1 MLPTEIEFRNFY
13 KKDARFVKKLKDSL
27 KLEDIRLYDAMTKY
41 FLEFKV
47 QEREAEVK
55 KRALADLNNRLGE

>member
-1 MLPTEIEFRNFY
+1 
-13 KKDARFVKKLKDSL
+13 
-27 KLEDIRLYDAMTKY
+27 MTKY

>member
-13 KKDARFVKKLKDSL
+13 KKDARFVKKLKESS

-47 QEREAEVK
+47 QEREEEVK
-55 KRALADLNNRLGE
+55 RLALSNLNSKLGE